1 MLVFRVKSSG
11 QQNFLFI
18 FVPLWPV
25 SKLQAVYLFIFETS
39 QSFEVIFCYYLKF
52 AARIRIAHRELRVHI
67 TLGQP
72 QLFLYRGSLIYTS
85 MSTYHLLLIK
95 L

>member
-1 MLVFRVKSSG
+1 MYYIHAYWTRFTSLSIEMLVFRGKSSG

-39 QSFEVIFCYYLKF
+39 QSFEVIFC
-52 AARIRIAHRELRVHI
+52 
-67 TLGQP
+67 
-72 QLFLYRGSLIYTS
+72 
-85 MSTYHLLLIK
+85 
-95 L
+95 